1 MHNKT
6 YNSLLKWYKKE
17 VEKFGWLII
26 LKNESF
32 LNHTGKTEK
41 TKFCTYKIYLY
52 IKTLEK
58 LLYTIDNKILSV
70 TCNDKKNDLEIMKLK
85 LSIFIPYVSQYLS
98 DLKYQSFNSDTINET
113 NDIISVNNS
122 YDITFHGI
130 SKWFKHIVEKFGWMV
145 MFCQDINKDLNDAKY
160 KKLKIDNYIK
170 SLNILLNSTK
180 FKIQKYTNE
189 SNYNIIQ
196 IDDLKIIT
204 NKLQNNFINNINE
217 IFVALLDFSYEN
229 KLIKSTR
236 EKLSDDEQNNL
247 LGGGKYIIKK

>member
-6 YNSLLKWYKKE
+6 YHSLLKWYKKE
-17 VEKFGWLII
+17 IEKFGWLII
-26 LKNESF
+26 LKNESY
-32 LNHTGKTEK
+32 NNSVETSEK

-58 LLYTIDNKILSV
+58 LLYTINSKISSV
-70 TCNDKKNDLEIMKLK
+70 TDNDKKNDLQIMKLK

-98 DLKYQSFNSDTINET
+98 DLKSQNVNSDTLTDN
-113 NDIISVNNS
+113 IILVNNS

-130 SKWFKHIVEKFGWMV
+130 SKWFKRIVEKLGWMV

-189 SNYNIIQ
+189 SNYNNIIQ

-229 KLIKSTR
+229 KLTNSTR
-236 EKLSDDEQNNL
+236 EKLSIEEQANL